1 MLSVLA
7 RWNYNKL
14 MLRLLHYS
22 DVHLTARPLGFRL
35 RDLASKRLLGYINV
49 RYLGRGHRFKNA
61 PRVVDAMM
69 ADARAGGFDHVIFSG
84 DATKLAFDSEFE
96 HAARRLGVND
106 PTVPPTLAVPGNHD
120 YYTHRAAMSGRFEAH
135 FCPWL
140 TGETVDGHRYP
151 FARRV
156 GPAWLIGLCSSY
168 PRPFFTCGAGGSV
181 GRAQLERLK
190 TLCGRLSPGPKILV
204 THYPLRRADGKVER
218 RSHRL
223 LDHRRVL
230 AGVRDLGLSLWLH
243 GHIHT
248 PFVLP
253 ASAEIPFPIICA
265 GSATQ
270 TGIWAHNEYEIDGA
284 KLNGVRKVFDPAT
297 GGFRVAERFALDLP
311 GTR

>member
-1 MLSVLA
+1 
-7 RWNYNKL
+7 

-22 DVHLTARPLGFRL
+22 DVHLTARPLGFRF
-35 RDLASKRLLGYINV
+35 RDLVSKKLLGYINV
-49 RYLGRGHRFKNA
+49 RFLGRGRRFKHA

-69 ADARAGGFDHVIFSG
+69 ADVRAGGFDHVIFSG

-106 PTVPPTLAVPGNHD
+106 PTVPPTIAVPGNHD
-120 YYTHRAAMSGRFEAH
+120 YYTHAVGKSGLFEKH
-135 FCPWL
+135 FAPWL
-140 TGETVDGHRYP
+140 TGETVDGHQYP

-156 GPAWLIGLCSSY
+156 GPAWLIGVNSSY
-168 PRPFFTCGAGGSV
+168 PRPFFTYGAGATV
-181 GRAQLERLK
+181 GRAQLERLRV
-190 TLCGRLSPGPKILV
+190 LCGRLAPGPRIIV

-230 AGVRDLGLSLWLH
+230 AGIRDLGISLWLH
-243 GHIHT
+243 GHIHA

-253 ASAEIPFPIICA
+253 ASADIPFPVICA

-270 TGIWAHNEYEIDGA
+270 TGRWAHNEYEIDGTS
-284 KLNGVRKVFDPAT
+284 LRGRRKIFDPDT
-297 GGFRVAERFALDLP
+297 GGFQEAARFELELP
-311 GTR
+311 GAATD